1 MNKKSCA
8 SKKYSSGTRDKNRI
22 IIFDT
27 SLRDGEQSPG
37 ASMTVK
43 EKVILAKQLKKLGVD
58 VIEAGFPIASNG
70 DFDAVYQI
78 ANKVKGVTICALAR
92 CCSQDIIAAGNAL
105 KNAEYSRIHVFI
117 ATSDIHMQHKLEMTR
132 EQVITKLEK
141 SIMQAKQYTND
152 VEFSAEDATRSD
164 IEFLVEVYT
173 KAIAA
178 GATTINI
185 PDTVGYS
192 TPSEYAELVRVIKA
206 QVVGVENVVISV
218 HCHNDLGLAT
228 ANSLAALKEGA
239 RQIECTVNGIGE
251 RSGNCALEEVVMGL
265 KTRFDHYHQ
274 VTNINT
280 KEIVNISQLV
290 TKITG
295 MMVQPNKAIVGEN
308 AFSHEAGIHQ
318 HGVLKHRQTYEIM
331 SAEDVG
337 FEKNKMI
344 IGKHS
349 GQHAI
354 AEWLLQQDIKL
365 NKDEVSCLSK
375 SIKNIADT
383 KKLICDEDIHQCI
396 LQLQQGSLNKPEIAS
411 SISSKLTSKS
421 QQVVG
426 N

>member
-251 RSGNCALEEVVMGL
+251 RSGNCALEEVVM
-265 KTRFDHYHQ
+265 
-274 VTNINT
+274 
-280 KEIVNISQLV
+280 
-290 TKITG
+290 
-295 MMVQPNKAIVGEN
+295 
-308 AFSHEAGIHQ
+308 
-318 HGVLKHRQTYEIM
+318 
-331 SAEDVG
+331 
-337 FEKNKMI
+337 
-344 IGKHS
+344 
-349 GQHAI
+349 
-354 AEWLLQQDIKL
+354 
-365 NKDEVSCLSK
+365 
-375 SIKNIADT
+375 
-383 KKLICDEDIHQCI
+383 
-396 LQLQQGSLNKPEIAS
+396 
-411 SISSKLTSKS
+411 
-421 QQVVG
+421 
-426 N
+426 

>member
-354 AEWLLQQDIKL
+354 TEWLLQQDIKY
-365 NKDEVSCLSK
+365 V
-375 SIKNIADT
+375 
-383 KKLICDEDIHQCI
+383 
-396 LQLQQGSLNKPEIAS
+396 LQ
-411 SISSKLTSKS
+411 
-421 QQVVG
+421 
-426 N
+426 